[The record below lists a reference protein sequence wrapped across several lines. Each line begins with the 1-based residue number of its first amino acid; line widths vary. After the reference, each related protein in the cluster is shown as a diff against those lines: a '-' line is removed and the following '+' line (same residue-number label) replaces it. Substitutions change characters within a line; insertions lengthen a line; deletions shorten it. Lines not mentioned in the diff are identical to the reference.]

1 MNKLVKFLNSGLGL
15 LVVGSLVG
23 TIGLFTWQ
31 RRDWVFKQEYLRAQ
45 IMLDRK
51 IDLIERINSDVGYLL
66 ADANGIIAVVAK
78 KAPGNQEKAV
88 IELYNEEQAR
98 WFGVSV
104 SHQALL
110 KFYFPS
116 DLSKTFEQDVVKA
129 TKRLDMKLFLL
140 TKKRNKKDIQAA
152 SAASNEVH
160 RQLQQWNG
168 IALENLKTK

>member
-1 MNKLVKFLNSGLGL
+1 MNKLLKFLNSGLGL
-15 LVVGSLVG
+15 LLVGSLVG

-31 RRDWVFKQEYLRAQ
+31 RRDWLFKQEYLRAQ

-78 KAPGNQEKAV
+78 EAPGNQQNAV

-116 DLSKTFEQDVVKA
+116 DLSKTFKQDVVEA
-129 TKRLDMKLFLL
+129 TKRLDLKVSMLSQQK
-140 TKKRNKKDIQAA
+140 NKKNIQPVY
-152 SAASNEVH
+152 AASNEVH

-168 IALENLKTK
+168 IALENLQTK